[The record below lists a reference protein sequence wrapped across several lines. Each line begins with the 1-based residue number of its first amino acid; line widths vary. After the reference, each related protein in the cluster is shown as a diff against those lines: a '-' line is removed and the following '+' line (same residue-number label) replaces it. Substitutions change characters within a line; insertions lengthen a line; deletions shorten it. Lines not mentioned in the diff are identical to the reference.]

1 MNNDTKPRDAWD
13 DDDEGSS
20 APLSVSSAPTQ
31 KTVESKSGSG
41 ASSIAVDSSYISRY
55 RRDVVSKSDGV
66 ESVSAKSG
74 ALDLKSGSAST
85 NSADGSNADSG
96 LSSNFMVQKHQKKID
111 KKKK

>member
-1 MNNDTKPRDAWD
+1 MNNDPKARDAWYD
-13 DDDEGSS
+13 DDDEW
-20 APLSVSSAPTQ
+20 SSAPTQ

-41 ASSIAVDSSYISRY
+41 ASSIAVDSSYKSRY

-66 ESVSAKSG
+66 ESISAKSG

-96 LSSNFMVQKHQKKID
+96 
-111 KKKK
+111 